1 MSNNLNGKIH
11 GKQIVKDT
19 ILRGF
24 NGLTLSNQ
32 YFDSV
37 DDQNISLTIDSN
49 SATHSFLLNWQGLLP
64 IDRGGLNNAT
74 FSANELVIADD
85 NSESIISSGW
95 KLDNTGTSSTDVWS
109 ADKIMS
115 YIESALDGVSLAT
128 GPILPES
135 NLSSD
140 TIIPFNQT
148 SINNVLNISYKVF
161 NRGATVSTV
170 SLEWRRG
177 SVGDWEV
184 LTTDKSLSI
193 FTHSLIDT
201 NFNSLAFNYRY
212 VVKDTKGSSKTAI
225 KDIYP
230 IAYSQPQSIL
240 NVILTNQNINIEGNF
255 LREKGNVSTN
265 LSGSITKTTPNVN
278 LTGYKYQFRVNLGNW
293 EDIGEVRPISSNG
306 GVIDSITHNPT
317 NYTSADS
324 IQYRIEIYDEY
335 IDTLNTSQII
345 LFKNVIFWGPGEV
358 TTSNGVR
365 NLLQKGFS
373 DITTQYNLQTG
384 TTANAFTIAFPSNRN
399 YISAIDNTTF
409 IFGVTYLLK
418 NLNIVKN
425 YYGED
430 FNYKIYTFK
439 QAVAYDVN
447 HNHLITIS

>member
-1 MSNNLNGKIH
+1 MNNNLNGKIH
-11 GKQIVKDT
+11 GKQIVKNT

-32 YFDSV
+32 YFDTV
-37 DDQNISLTIDSN
+37 NDQNISLTIDSN

-74 FSANELVIADD
+74 FSANELVIA
-85 NSESIISSGW
+85 NSNSDAIISSGW

-109 ADKIMS
+109 ADKIIN
-115 YIESALDGVSLAT
+115 YIESTLDGVSFT
-128 GPILPES
+128 SGPVLPDS
-135 NLSSD
+135 NLSSE

-148 SINNVLNISYKVF
+148 NINNILNFNWNVF

-177 SVGDWEV
+177 GVGNWQV
-184 LTTDKSLSI
+184 LTTNKSLSTL
-193 FTHSLIDT
+193 THTLTDT

-212 VVKDTKGSSKTAI
+212 VVTDTKGSSKTAL

-240 NVILTNQNINIEGNF
+240 NVILTNQNLNIEGNF
-255 LREKGNVSTN
+255 LREKGNISSN
-265 LSGSITKTTPNVN
+265 LSGSITRTTPNVN

-293 EDIGEVRPISSNG
+293 EDIGGFRSISPSG
-306 GVIDSITHNPT
+306 GTIESITHNPI
-317 NYTSADS
+317 NYSSADS

-335 IDTLNTSQII
+335 TDTYNTAQII

-358 TTSNGVR
+358 TTSNDVR
-365 NLLQKGFS
+365 NLPQKGFS
-373 DITTQYNLQTG
+373 DLTTTYNLQTG
-384 TTANAFTIAFPSNRN
+384 TTSNAFTIAFPSNRN
-399 YISAIDNTTF
+399 YVSSVDNTNYVF
-409 IFGVTYLLK
+409 LVTYLLK
-418 NLNIVKN
+418 NLSIVEN
-425 YYGED
+425 YYGEE
-430 FNYKIYTFK
+430 FSYKIYTFK
-439 QAVAYDVN
+439 QAVPYDYN